1 MSADILKNDLT
12 LILDGAMGT
21 RLRAKGFEGNP
32 ESAAITARELVEAV
46 HREYVEAGADIVLT
60 NTFGANRRKLARS
73 GYSVGEVV
81 SASLAAARCAAGS
94 RALVALDIG
103 PLGELLEPSGSLSFE
118 EAYNCFQEMVVAGA
132 AAGADVVDIETMTDL
147 AEARCALLAT
157 KENCELPIVVSMSFE
172 PDGRTFTGCPV
183 EAFALTAS
191 SLGAN
196 ALGIN
201 CSLGPVEV
209 LPIAKRLCAVT
220 ALPVFIKPNAG
231 LPDPVSGAYEMG
243 AEAFAECMH
252 EYTALGVKAVGGCC
266 GTSPEYIA
274 ALARDYKG
282 RRVAARRIET
292 SPSVCSA
299 TQVVE
304 LTSGLIV
311 GERINP
317 TNNKALTA
325 ALAAGDLS
333 VASELAVKQQ
343 LAGADLIDVNVGAP
357 LIDEADMLPRTVK
370 EVSAVC
376 SAPLMLDSSSPAA
389 LEAALR
395 VYCGRAIVNSVNA
408 SASSL
413 NAVLPLVKKYGAA
426 VVGLTLDES
435 GIPDTAAGRVALAR
449 RIIEAAEDCG
459 ISADS
464 VIIDCLTPTLGADGD
479 AAKITLEALKTV
491 KNELGALTILGVSNI
506 SHGLPRRSALTSSFM
521 TLAFGAGLNIA
532 LANPS
537 IEAISD
543 ARSCYRA
550 LAALDLGC
558 EGYIAR
564 FSAEDSAKSAPQT
577 GADISLRDAVT
588 GGLSEAA
595 ARAAKAAL
603 ESRAPLEIVDAE
615 LIPALDDVGA
625 RYESG
630 RFFLPQLLR
639 AAEAA
644 KRAFEEVNAALARSG
659 AADVEKG
666 RIVLATVRGDV
677 HDIGKNIVK
686 TLLQNYGYAVSDL
699 GRDVEPE
706 RVVEAARATNAGLV
720 GLSAL
725 MTTTLPAM
733 AQTIEALKKA
743 GLTCPVM
750 VGGAVVTEEYAKAI
764 GAEYYAHDAKASVDI
779 AKRVFA
785 SD

>member
-1 MSADILKNDLT
+1 MSADIFTNDFT

-21 RLRAKGFEGNP
+21 RLRAKGFEGAP

-46 HREYVEAGADIVLT
+46 HRDYVEAGADIVLT
-60 NTFGANRRKLARS
+60 NTFGANRRKLARL
-73 GYSVGEVV
+73 GLSVGEVV

-118 EAYNCFQEMVVAGA
+118 EAYSCFQEMVAAGV
-132 AAGADVVDIETMTDL
+132 AAGADLVYIETMTDL
-147 AEARCALLAT
+147 AEARCALLAA
-157 KENCELPIVVSMSFE
+157 KESCELPVVVSMSFE

-191 SLGAN
+191 CLGAN

-209 LPIAKRLCAVT
+209 LPIAKRLCAAT

-243 AEAFAECMH
+243 AEAFAECMR
-252 EYTALGVKAVGGCC
+252 EYAALGVKAVGGCC

-274 ALARDYKG
+274 ALARDFKG
-282 RRVAARRIET
+282 RRAAPRKAV
-292 SPSVCSA
+292 SPPSVCSA
-299 TQVVE
+299 TQVVA
-304 LTSGLIV
+304 LTSGLIA

-357 LIDEADMLPRTVK
+357 LIDEVDMLPRAVK

-395 VYCGRAIVNSVNA
+395 VYCGRAVVNSVNA

-413 NAVLPLVKKYGAA
+413 SKVLPLVKKYGAA

-449 RIIEAAEDCG
+449 RIIDAAEDSG

-506 SHGLPRRSALTSSFM
+506 SHGLPRRAALTSSFM
-521 TLAFGAGLNIA
+521 TLAFGAGLNLA

-543 ARSCYRA
+543 ARACYRA

-564 FSAEDSAKSAPQT
+564 FSEEAAAKSAPQT
-577 GADISLRDAVT
+577 SGDISLRDAVAQ
-588 GGLSEAA
+588 GLGEAA

-603 ESRAPLEIVDAE
+603 ESRTPLEIVDGE
-615 LIPALDDVGA
+615 LIPVLDDVGA

-639 AAEAA
+639 SAEAA

-659 AADVEKG
+659 CADVEKG

-686 TLLQNYGYAVSDL
+686 TLLQNYGYSVSDL

-706 RVVEAARATNAGLV
+706 RVVEAARATKAGLV

-733 AQTIEALKKA
+733 AETIEALKKA
-743 GLTCPVM
+743 GLACPVM
-750 VGGAVVTEEYAKAI
+750 VGGAVVTEEYARAI
-764 GAEYYAHDAKASVDI
+764 DADYYARDAKASVDI
-779 AKRVFA
+779 AKEVFA
-785 SD
+785 D